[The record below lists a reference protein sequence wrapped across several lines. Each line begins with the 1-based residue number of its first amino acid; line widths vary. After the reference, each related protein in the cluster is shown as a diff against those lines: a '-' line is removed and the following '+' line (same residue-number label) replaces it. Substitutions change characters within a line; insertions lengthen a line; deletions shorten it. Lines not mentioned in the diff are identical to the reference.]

1 MGKVN
6 FDAAS
11 RMKAAVNSEFIE
23 PRATML
29 ARKQIEKI
37 SDETYRHIKVFC
49 MIRRQALVGGSMR
62 LTEDDEM
69 VTYRRMKDEIY
80 NFVHEKLGK

>member
-23 PRATML
+23 PKVTML
-29 ARKQIEKI
+29 AKTNRKNLRR
-37 SDETYRHIKVFC
+37 DLPTY
-49 MIRRQALVGGSMR
+49 
-62 LTEDDEM
+62 
-69 VTYRRMKDEIY
+69 
-80 NFVHEKLGK
+80 